1 MVLKKFRKDKSGA
14 HRDSTIP
21 TVRLQDGREDHLIEA
36 ILDHQIDEQGNETSK
51 CKWVGRTDDITPA
64 HPATNNVNKL
74 ATAWWGLP
82 QSPPPD
88 PTTSEHDEAEI
99 NGPVDARENGRE
111 ENNRPLDAGE
121 IGRVRLVLENLEAL
135 EQTLHTLIRDQTSLT
150 EAVAAFATRT
160 ERRQNQNMEQIKAN
174 QALLHEMINQIQS
187 FAVRSDQEVA
197 SPSGA
202 NDDDIDVYVLNVI
215 SWYAAYG
222 LYLGQDQVDWRV
234 GELMLNHAKGKAKK
248 WLLRDYKGERRW
260 SHIVKKMKQRFV
272 TRSSEEDLVASIFIA
287 TKETAR

>member
-1 MVLKKFRKDKSGA
+1 
-14 HRDSTIP
+14 
-21 TVRLQDGREDHLIEA
+21 
-36 ILDHQIDEQGNETSK
+36 
-51 CKWVGRTDDITPA
+51 PA

-121 IGRVRLVLENLEAL
+121 IGRLRLVLENLEAL

-197 SPSGA
+197 SPRLGCSGSNSTPCTKFHQFGARESSLDVPETKETPTYSGA

-272 TRSSEEDLVASIFIA
+272 TRSREEDLVASFFIA